1 MLGDRDL
8 KAVLTTVECEMH
20 QREADIRQGGRISN
34 ESTTRLIE
42 LREIRWTIR
51 KVLLSRKTEAAKR
64 VVDFARW
71 RNGDGHLTPAEK
83 KTAAALSVRVPPE
96 PPA

>member
-1 MLGDRDL
+1 MLGNRDL
-8 KAVLTTVECEMH
+8 KAVLTTVEREMH
-20 QREADIRQGGRISN
+20 QREADFRHGGRIST
-34 ESTTRLIE
+34 ESVSRLIE

-51 KVLLSRKTEAAKR
+51 KVMLSRKTEAAKR

-71 RNGDGHLTPAEK
+71 RNGDGHLPPSEK
-83 KTAAALSVRVPPE
+83 KTAAALSFQAPPE